1 MVDRLG
7 SWRNS
12 AAWRAPHLQHERRK
26 MRKIQTLITF
36 FERIFAWGH
45 QNRPD
50 PHCRCHSHPQT
61 PICLCIFP
69 TLLVPRARKVAC
81 ETAEKQTTCSRPRGA
96 ACVRKKA
103 FFLLERWIEQR
114 PSLSKAKSLS
124 AQSFSAAKA
133 MSRLPALDMGD
144 VTDRQ
149 VESLFVWLRL
159 R

>member
-12 AAWRAPHLQHERRK
+12 AAWRAPHLQSMHGRQK

-45 QNRPD
+45 QNHPD

-81 ETAEKQTTCSRPRGA
+81 ETADKQTTCSRPRGA
-96 ACVRKKA
+96 ACMRKKPS
-103 FFLLERWIEQR
+103 FFLSDGSNCAHHCPRRKACLRKASLLRKRCLDCQR
-114 PSLSKAKSLS
+114 
-124 AQSFSAAKA
+124 
-133 MSRLPALDMGD
+133 
-144 VTDRQ
+144 
-149 VESLFVWLRL
+149 
-159 R
+159 

>member
-12 AAWRAPHLQHERRK
+12 AAWRAPHLQSMHERRK

-45 QNRPD
+45 QNHPD
-50 PHCRCHSHPQT
+50 PHCRCYSHPQT
-61 PICLCIFP
+61 PIYLCIFP

-81 ETAEKQTTCSRPRGA
+81 ETADKQTTCSCPRGA

-103 FFLLERWIEQR
+103 LFLLERWIEQR
-114 PSLSKAKSLS
+114 PSLSKAKTLS

-133 MSRLPALDMGD
+133 MSRLPALDMGG

-149 VESLFVWLRL
+149 VESPLFD
-159 R
+159 